1 MSKYSHL
8 KKDFEEMKK
17 WVRELPET
25 AHYLDGPEVAV
36 GQMILARQLEMG
48 YSQRQLAD
56 LAGVSLEDVTVIQ
69 AGLTHPNF
77 GQIVQSD
84 SLAKIFK
91 VLKIIGV
98 RPIVDEE
105 AASSIMH

>member
-1 MSKYSHL
+1 MSKYSNL

-17 WVRELPET
+17 LVRELPG
-25 AHYLDGPEVAV
+25 AADYLDGPEVAV
-36 GQMILARQLEMG
+36 GQMILARQLELG
-48 YSQRQLAD
+48 YNQQQLAD

-69 AGLTHPNF
+69 AGMTHPNF
-77 GQIVQSD
+77 GYTVQPD

-91 VLKIIGV
+91 ALKIVGV

-105 AASSIMH
+105 AATSMTH